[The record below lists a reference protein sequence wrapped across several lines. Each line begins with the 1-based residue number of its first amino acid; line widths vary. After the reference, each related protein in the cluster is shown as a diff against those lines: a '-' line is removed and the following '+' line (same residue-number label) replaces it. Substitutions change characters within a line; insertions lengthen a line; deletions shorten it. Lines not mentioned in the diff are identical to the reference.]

1 MTTFDSYR
9 FTKDELTARANKIAS
24 QQFSLAEQNQMLR
37 KILSLVDLTSL
48 EGSDTD
54 EKIISICDYART
66 LPEKHPGAGTVAAV
80 CFYSPFIATAKKA
93 LEGTGIEVATVAAG
107 FPSGQLPVE
116 LKVKEVEWC
125 AKQGADEIDIVI
137 SRKFALAGQ
146 NDKLLHEISAM
157 KAVCGQARMKVIL
170 ETGELDTVEII
181 RPACEAAINGGAD
194 FLKTSTGKIQP
205 AATPEAFLIML
216 DTIKEYYAKTGKMIG
231 IKPAGGIADPETAIH
246 YFLMVKEI
254 LGEQWLN
261 KTWFRIGA
269 SRLVGKIVERLGA

>member
-1 MTTFDSYR
+1 MTTFDTYR
-9 FTKDELTARANKIAS
+9 FTKEELTARANNIAS

-37 KILSLVDLTSL
+37 KILGLVDLTSL

-54 EKIISICDYART
+54 EKIISMCDYART

-80 CFYSPFIATAKKA
+80 CFYSPFIAIAKNA

-157 KAVCGQARMKVIL
+157 KAVCGEARMKVIL

-269 SRLVGKIVERLGA
+269 SRLVGKIVERL